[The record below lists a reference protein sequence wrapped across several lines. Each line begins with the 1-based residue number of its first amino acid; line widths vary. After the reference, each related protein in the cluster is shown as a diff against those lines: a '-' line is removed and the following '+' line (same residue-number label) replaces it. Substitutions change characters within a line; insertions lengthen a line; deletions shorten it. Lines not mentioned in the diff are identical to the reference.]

1 MSLRF
6 FLVARETK
14 TGKEKMGKLF
24 EKKVAKSWKCEKL
37 GKKLEMW
44 ENEKNREN
52 F

>member
-1 MSLRF
+1 MTHVLRF

-24 EKKVAKSWKCEKL
+24 QHLKKS

-44 ENEKNREN
+44 ENLEIREN